1 MTKNIPSTP
10 EGGKDFVRIPE
21 GGKDFV
27 RIPEGGKDFVR
38 RYEERVKEEEID
50 FDRYEEIIDK
60 IIDISDNIKETKNRF
75 SLVNKRI
82 IESLNECGIDKV
94 ILRGGDIRMKRQTT
108 LSNISKK
115 DLIESNLSKESI
127 ERVWSNRVY
136 KETESIKYSSI

>member
-1 MTKNIPSTP
+1 MSKNIPSTP
-10 EGGKDFVRIPE
+10 DLSCLRKRGLILELPPVERSRLWRQDF
-21 GGKDFV
+21 D
-27 RIPEGGKDFVR
+27 

-82 IESLNECGIDKV
+82 IESLNESGIDKV

-115 DLIESNLSKESI
+115 DLIESNLSKENI

-136 KETESIKYSSI
+136 KETESLKYSSI